1 MRKWARPGDDAKVG
15 HPPLPGGPLGSE
27 IVGMAV
33 DGASLSNLQGANVRQ
48 VLVQS
53 DAAAQTLTVR
63 NQLAGLESPVRPVA
77 HLGERIQ
84 VEKNQNIGED
94 LFVQK
99 QDDQQEYNAGDALNG
114 NGKGDPRRRRRSRKG
129 QDGADAEASEGDED
143 GSGEAEWSELGDPRE
158 AQERLLRGLS
168 VLTLVDAG
176 TVFGSVDRQLLSGL
190 LLDGSPGRMSGALN
204 AYRKQTVQI
213 QPGPE
218 TFRMAVQGA
227 VAATQRYAAEQGPAD
242 REAAR
247 KLVSVARQG
256 LKTESAVGSEL
267 ASFLDEAL
275 LEVSLPEARG
285 ALRAVTLLSVVEN
298 AISLWRESLN
308 VGTVLPWSLR

>member
-1 MRKWARPGDDAKVG
+1 
-15 HPPLPGGPLGSE
+15 
-27 IVGMAV
+27 MAV
-33 DGASLSNLQGANVRQ
+33 EGANLANLQGANVRQ

-53 DAAAQTLTVR
+53 DAATQAQMVR
-63 NQLAGLESPVRPVA
+63 RDASGIESPVRPVA
-77 HLGERIQ
+77 HLGDRLQ
-84 VEKNQNIGED
+84 VEKNQNIGEE

-99 QDDQQEYNAGDALNG
+99 QDDQQKYSAGDALNG
-114 NGKGDPRRRRRSRKG
+114 NGKRDSRRRRRRRP
-129 QDGADAEASEGDED
+129 
-143 GSGEAEWSELGDPRE
+143 SGEASAPDDPDSEDSTSGSDAWSDLGDPRE

-168 VLTLVDAG
+168 SLTLGDAG
-176 TVFGSVDRQLLSGL
+176 TVFGPMDRNLLSGL
-190 LLDGSPGRMSGALN
+190 LLEGAHAGASSALN

-218 TFRMAVQGA
+218 SFRMAVQGA
-227 VAATQRYAAEQGPAD
+227 LAASERYFSGKGESD

-256 LKTESAVGSEL
+256 LKTDSAVGFEL
-267 ASFLDEAL
+267 ANFLDEAL
-275 LEVSLPEARG
+275 LEVSMPEGSG
-285 ALRAVTLLSVVEN
+285 ALRAVTLLAVVES

>member
-1 MRKWARPGDDAKVG
+1 
-15 HPPLPGGPLGSE
+15 
-27 IVGMAV
+27 MAV
-33 DGASLSNLQGANVRQ
+33 DGASVSNLQGANVRQ

-53 DAAAQTLTVR
+53 DAAAQAQMVR
-63 NQLAGLESPVRPVA
+63 TNATGIESPVRPVA

-84 VEKNQNIGED
+84 VEKNQNIGQD

-99 QDDQQEYNAGDALNG
+99 QDDQQQYNAGDALNG
-114 NGKGDPRRRRRSRKG
+114 NGKRDPERRRRRRPKG
-129 QDGADAEASEGDED
+129 DGSASEESESDSD
-143 GSGEAEWSELGDPRE
+143 DTGEAEWSDLGDPRE

-168 VLTLVDAG
+168 GLTLADAG
-176 TVFGSVDRQLLSGL
+176 AVFGSIDRPLLSGL
-190 LLDGSPGRMSGALN
+190 LLDGHDAGSSGALK

-218 TFRMAVQGA
+218 SFRMAVQGA
-227 VAATQRYAAEQGPAD
+227 LAASQRYASGKGMID
-242 REAAR
+242 RESAR

-256 LKTESAVGSEL
+256 LKTDSAVGLEL
-267 ASFLDEAL
+267 ATFLDEAL
-275 LEVSLPEARG
+275 LEVSLPDATG
-285 ALRAVTLLSVVEN
+285 ALRAVTLLAVVES